1 MNKQL
6 LDLFR
11 KPSADM
17 LALTELE
24 EARRQLLA
32 AHTALEYAVSMVEYN
47 TKRVKRL
54 TARVS
59 EVAQ

>member
-24 EARRQLLA
+24 EARRQLLLA
-32 AHTALEYAVSMVEYN
+32 QTALEYAEAAVAYN
-47 TKRVKRL
+47 TKRVTRL
-54 TARVS
+54 TARVA

>member
-1 MNKQL
+1 MNAKNL
-6 LDLFR
+6 NPFR

-17 LALTELE
+17 LALIELE

-59 EVAQ
+59 EVV